1 MTYTVESSDVIRDDL
16 CWCSFVTFN
25 TTIISSFFV
34 TYNPKILLMIFVSV
48 PELRKALQKP
58 VGQST
63 LRVKLDLIL

>member
-34 TYNPKILLMIFVSV
+34 MLLDYIG
-48 PELRKALQKP
+48 LTK
-58 VGQST
+58 
-63 LRVKLDLIL
+63 